1 MIIIGSFVIEAI
13 AVAFFVWGRIFRRQP
28 KRQQFGGPW
37 AAGGFVI
44 GGGVDDHGTAGS
56 HAYGVVEAAEA
67 TDLQPCLRF
76 DEVDDGRRNVAMHGL
91 IEDVVMR
98 ARKLQE
104 L

>member
-1 MIIIGSFVIEAI
+1 MSTTTAPRARTAYGVVAAEPATMAQD
-13 AVAFFVWGRIFRRQP
+13 AVAAEAVV
-28 KRQQFGGPW
+28 
-37 AAGGFVI
+37 AE
-44 GGGVDDHGTAGS
+44 
-56 HAYGVVEAAEA
+56 VVEAAEA

-76 DEVDDGRRNVAMHGL
+76 DEVDDGRRNFAMHGL